1 MHPLVGSAGGDSD
14 HMGRMH
20 CRRMFRKWSHG
31 MRVAALL
38 PAFSLCA
45 LAAGADAL
53 VPISVEPSKPVFREV
68 WAYLLRG
75 EEKELTGSE
84 PITDL
89 CYFGASLARNGRID
103 DAVARPA
110 IVLKDGLRP
119 AIHLVIAELSND
131 ALMHFSLDPA
141 YGVRPLLI
149 QDICRAGESFD
160 GVQIDF
166 EAVSRD
172 DAEFFFDFLKEL
184 RVRLPAGKELSVAVP
199 ARTELT
205 SDAYDYSRI
214 APIVDRMVIMA
225 YDEHWSTSSPG
236 PVASLPWCAKVVDYA
251 KSTVDIDKIVMGLP
265 LYGRAWQ
272 DRRLAKALR
281 FQNVLDLVAEK
292 KSTTSYAPE
301 LGASFEYSE
310 NVTVTVF
317 FDDHRTLM
325 EKLRLYQAREV
336 TAVSFWRI
344 GQGPPLLWSSI
355 ENAGSGKGSAPG
367 GNGPTAEGATE

>member
-1 MHPLVGSAGGDSD
+1 
-14 HMGRMH
+14 
-20 CRRMFRKWSHG
+20 

-38 PAFSLCA
+38 PALLLGA
-45 LAAGADAL
+45 LAAWADSNPLSA
-53 VPISVEPSKPVFREV
+53 EPARPVFKEI

-89 CYFGASLARNGRID
+89 CYFGASLDRNGRITD
-103 DAVARPA
+103 TVARPA
-110 IVLKDGLRP
+110 IVLKNGMKP
-119 AIHLVIAELSND
+119 AIHLVIAELSNE
-131 ALMHFSLDPA
+131 ALMHFSLNPA

-149 QDICRAGESFD
+149 EDICRIGQGFD

-166 EAVSRD
+166 ESVSRD
-172 DAEFFFDFLKEL
+172 DAGFFFDFLKEL
-184 RVRLPAGKELSVAVP
+184 RGRLPAGKKLSVAAP

-205 SDAYDYSRI
+205 KDAYDYTQI
-214 APIVDRMVIMA
+214 APLVDRMVIMA

-251 KSTVDIDKIVMGLP
+251 KSAVGVDKIVMGLP

-281 FQNVLDLVAEK
+281 FKNVLDLVAEK

-317 FDDHRTLM
+317 FDDYRSLM
-325 EKLRLYQAREV
+325 EKLRLYQARDV
-336 TAVSFWRI
+336 GAVSFWRI
-344 GQGPPLLWSSI
+344 GQGPPLLWDSI
-355 ENAGSGKGSAPG
+355 GNSGAVNGSLPAGSGPVSPPDETPAAPRQG
-367 GNGPTAEGATE
+367 

>member
-1 MHPLVGSAGGDSD
+1 MSSMLRRRIF
-14 HMGRMH
+14 GR
-20 CRRMFRKWSHG
+20 WSYTI
-31 MRVAALL
+31 RVAALL
-38 PAFSLCA
+38 PALSLCA
-45 LAAGADAL
+45 LTTWAETL
-53 VPISVEPSKPVFREV
+53 PPISTEPAKPVFKEV

-89 CYFGASLARNGRID
+89 CYFGAGVARNGRITD
-103 DAVARPA
+103 TVARPA
-110 IVLKDGLRP
+110 IVLKDGVKP
-119 AIHLVIAELSND
+119 AIHLVIDELSND

-149 QDICRAGESFD
+149 EDICRVGESFD
-160 GVQIDF
+160 GVQVDF
-166 EAVSRD
+166 ESVARD
-172 DAEFFFDFLKEL
+172 DADFFFGFLKEL
-184 RVRLPAGKELSVAVP
+184 RARLPAEKKLSIAVP

-205 SDAYDYSRI
+205 ADAYDYSRI

-251 KSTVDIDKIVMGLP
+251 KSAIGVNKIVMGLP

-272 DRRLAKALR
+272 DRRLARALR
-281 FQNVLDLVAEK
+281 FKNVLDLVAEK

-317 FDDHRTLM
+317 FDDHRSLV

-336 TAVSFWRI
+336 NAVSFWRI
-344 GQGPPLLWSSI
+344 GQGPPLLWDSFGNSRTM
-355 ENAGSGKGSAPG
+355 SGSAPG
-367 GNGPTAEGATE
+367 AGGPTSPPGDTPAVAR